1 MKTIVNYNT
10 ALVKLTLTNNI
21 NKIKNGTLLV
31 SANIN
36 ASEFKLFPELSTLD
50 DSMLETLYIKIN
62 CVKESVLSNI
72 SSKINEDVL
81 QVIGNIGEFKVSGD
95 KVIVSFDAEE
105 LLFIV
110 QDGISSYTTVETEES
125 ESNGGLGFDEFNE
138 VLSRNPDKNKKLEEA
153 LSPITKKAVADFDVE
168 RKESKPVD
176 TPKNDRYTT
185 ASPGIEL
192 PKPKTDFND
201 FDINLDDF

>member
-31 SANIN
+31 SSNIN

-138 VLSRNPDKNKKLEEA
+138 VLSRNPDKNKK
-153 LSPITKKAVADFDVE
+153 AVADFDVE

-176 TPKNDRYTT
+176 TPKNDGYTT

-192 PKPKTDFND
+192 PKPSKETDD

>member
-138 VLSRNPDKNKKLEEA
+138 VLSRNPDKNKK
-153 LSPITKKAVADFDVE
+153 AVADFDVE

-176 TPKNDRYTT
+176 TPKNDGYTT

>member
-21 NKIKNGTLLV
+21 NRIKNGTLLV
-31 SANIN
+31 SADIN
-36 ASEFKLFPELSTLD
+36 PSEFELLPELSTLD
-50 DSMLETLYIKIN
+50 KSMLETLYIKISGD
-62 CVKESVLSNI
+62 ESILANI

-81 QVIGNIGEFKVSGD
+81 QIIGNIGEFKVSGD

-153 LSPITKKAVADFDVE
+153 LSPIAKKAVADFDVE

-176 TPKNDRYTT
+176 TPKNDGYTT

>member
-81 QVIGNIGEFKVSGD
+81 QVIDNIGEFKVSGD
-95 KVIVSFDAEE
+95 KVIVSFDAGE

-138 VLSRNPDKNKKLEEA
+138 VLSRNPDKNKK
-153 LSPITKKAVADFDVE
+153 AVADFDVE

-176 TPKNDRYTT
+176 TPQNDGYTT

>member
-105 LLFIV
+105 L
-110 QDGISSYTTVETEES
+110 
-125 ESNGGLGFDEFNE
+125 
-138 VLSRNPDKNKKLEEA
+138 
-153 LSPITKKAVADFDVE
+153 
-168 RKESKPVD
+168 
-176 TPKNDRYTT
+176 
-185 ASPGIEL
+185 
-192 PKPKTDFND
+192 
-201 FDINLDDF
+201 

>member
-125 ESNGGLGFDEFNE
+125 
-138 VLSRNPDKNKKLEEA
+138 
-153 LSPITKKAVADFDVE
+153 
-168 RKESKPVD
+168 
-176 TPKNDRYTT
+176 
-185 ASPGIEL
+185 
-192 PKPKTDFND
+192 
-201 FDINLDDF
+201 

>member
-125 ESNGGLGFDEFNE
+125 ESNGGLGFD
-138 VLSRNPDKNKKLEEA
+138 
-153 LSPITKKAVADFDVE
+153 VE

-176 TPKNDRYTT
+176 TPKNDGDTT

>member
-138 VLSRNPDKNKKLEEA
+138 VLSRNPDKNKK
-153 LSPITKKAVADFDVE
+153 AVADFDVE
-168 RKESKPVD
+168 RKESKPVEVD
-176 TPKNDRYTT
+176 TPKNDGYTT